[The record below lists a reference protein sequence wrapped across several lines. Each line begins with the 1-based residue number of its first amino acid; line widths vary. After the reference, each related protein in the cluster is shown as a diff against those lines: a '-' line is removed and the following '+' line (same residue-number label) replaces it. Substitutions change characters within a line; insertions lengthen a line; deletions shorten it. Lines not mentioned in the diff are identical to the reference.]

1 MKTLLID
8 IETAPNLA
16 YVWGLWKQDIPL
28 PMLVKPSYMLC
39 FAAKWYGEPA
49 EKTQFYS
56 LQNGKEW
63 MLRYA
68 WALLDD
74 ADAVVHY
81 NGKSFDIPILM
92 QEFLMEDMPPPSP
105 FKQIDLKQV
114 VAKKFRLP
122 SNKLQYV
129 SDNLLKLGGKEETG
143 GFGTWLGAM
152 NNDPEAWAKFEKY
165 NRRDVTVLEEVYDRL
180 LPWIDGHPNRNL
192 YQEAQGCPN
201 CGSFTLVKEGFAYTA
216 MGKFQR
222 FSCKN
227 CGRWSRGTKRIEGV
241 EYVGVR

>member
-1 MKTLLID
+1 
-8 IETAPNLA
+8 
-16 YVWGLWKQDIPL
+16 
-28 PMLVKPSYMLC
+28 MLVKPSYMLC
-39 FAAKWYGEPA
+39 FAAKWYGE
-49 EKTQFYS
+49 KDTWFYS
-56 LQNGKEW
+56 LQDGKGL
-63 MLRYA
+63 MLEHA
-68 WALLDD
+68 WHCLDQ

-81 NGKSFDIPILM
+81 NGKSFDIPIM
-92 QEFLMEDMPPPSP
+92 FQEFLQEDMPPPSP

-114 VAKKFRLP
+114 VSKKFRLP

-129 SDNLLKLGGKEETG
+129 SDQLLKLGGKEETG
-143 GFGTWLGAM
+143 GFSTWLGVM
-152 NNDPEAWAKFEKY
+152 NNDPEAWARMETY

-180 LPWIDGHPNRNL
+180 LPWIDNHPNRNL

-201 CGSFTLVKEGFAYTA
+201 CGSFALVKEGFAYTA

-222 FSCKN
+222 YSCKN